1 MAGDAA
7 QAMGPSAGPGM
18 MVGVLGAW
26 RLGWRLALAVEGL
39 ADPEGLPEGYEREQR
54 AASEEIQNANALIF
68 RNMAVANRLV
78 GTVRGMAL
86 RRISRVGPIV
96 RRMTEKEALV
106 TQELSAPGGAPLH
119 EAQKVAG

>member
-7 QAMGPSAGPGM
+7 HAMGPSAGAGM

-39 ADPEGLPEGYEREQR
+39 ADPEELLEGYEREQR

-68 RNMAVANRLV
+68 RNMALANRLV
-78 GTVRGMAL
+78 GTARGMAL

-106 TQELSAPGGAPLH
+106 TQELSAPGGAPSH